1 MDLFEYNMSRQ
12 FNETA
17 PLAARMRPESLEDF
31 VGQEHILSKGK
42 MLYNVIKADKLGS
55 IILYGPAGLAP
66 PFRERAAFAHMVKS
80 TPSPERYF

>member
-31 VGQEHILSKGK
+31 VGQGAHTFKGQNA
-42 MLYNVIKADKLGS
+42 L
-55 IILYGPAGLAP
+55 
-66 PFRERAAFAHMVKS
+66 
-80 TPSPERYF
+80 